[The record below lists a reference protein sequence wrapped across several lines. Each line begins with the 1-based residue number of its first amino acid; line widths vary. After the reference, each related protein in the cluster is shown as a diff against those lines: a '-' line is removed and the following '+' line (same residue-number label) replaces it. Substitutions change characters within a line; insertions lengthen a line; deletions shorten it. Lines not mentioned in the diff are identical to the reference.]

1 MNHSINCPWHGVDM
15 DNDLACDQMD
25 DTPCN
30 CKFDK
35 IASDKT
41 ETKKLVGTIDLT
53 PTGRYPGIS
62 WKAAAQIYIMAVE
75 NGTAEGKKAGRAGI
89 MEMAEHLDRI
99 NTENKG
105 SQENDCN
112 NRTIEHGAFT

>member
-30 CKFDK
+30 CKFYK

-41 ETKKLVGTIDLT
+41 ETKKLVGTINLA
-53 PTGRYPGIS
+53 PT

-105 SQENDCN
+105 S
-112 NRTIEHGAFT
+112 